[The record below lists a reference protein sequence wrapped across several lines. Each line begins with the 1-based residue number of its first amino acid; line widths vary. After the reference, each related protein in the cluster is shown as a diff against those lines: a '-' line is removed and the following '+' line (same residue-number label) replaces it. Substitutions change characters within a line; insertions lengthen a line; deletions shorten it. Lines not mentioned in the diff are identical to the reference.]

1 VVTKAL
7 NGFILAIA
15 LLSLCTS
22 LLSLSVN
29 QLKQLTILRNL
40 GVTQQQLLTMK
51 LLQTS
56 GVVLFTILFAVPL
69 GFALGLVLLKFVM
82 PIAFGWT
89 IHFSLDLSSLLL
101 TCLTLVGVSVLCAY
115 LPIRRLTNLEA
126 KKV

>member
-1 VVTKAL
+1 MQQVITK
-7 NGFILAIA
+7 N
-15 LLSLCTS
+15 LLSPT
-22 LLSLSVN
+22 
-29 QLKQLTILRNL
+29 TT
-40 GVTQQQLLTMK
+40 TQQQLLTMK

-69 GFALGLVLLKFVM
+69 GFALGLALLKFVM